1 MFSDPVVGENFFGR
15 QAIIDLL
22 IKRAQALKSGYRQ
35 NVAIIGHQ
43 QLGKTSILRQFLH
56 VHRDPGVLAV
66 YVEIKLQAL
75 DYFVDQF
82 IRALLYQYLVQRG
95 TVDPTDSLEDLT
107 EKASGDIPKTV
118 LRIHEIAHLLKHRHA
133 EEAYAKLFD
142 LTHVVKEETGKHCI
156 VILDE
161 FHRLGEFG
169 IKNAFSDFGKRIMVQ
184 KDTLYILSSS
194 SFSQS
199 RKILAE
205 KLSLLFGNFERVY
218 LDAFD
223 FDTSFRFIV
232 QKLTPLV
239 ISDALSSFLTSRTDG
254 HPFFLETLVSR
265 VKDIAI
271 ARGESEVSR
280 QSVAEAFLKLMYESQ
295 GVLNQYFS
303 KLISPWT
310 QPMSGGSHVLIL
322 TEIAKGKNRIKEIA
336 AAVNRSQKET
346 ASQLEELIENEL
358 IVKSGVFYRFHS
370 RTFKGWLKEV
380 YVKKELSL
388 LGTSGKS
395 ESFLNRV
402 LEMIAEE
409 EEILSTDIG
418 ERVMGLFRR
427 FRDDI
432 VEWGEK
438 RRKLPRFS
446 EFIRLPQL
454 TGVSAVGGSSS
465 GGKDNGARDIIA
477 QGRGRCWVCKIVEER
492 ATEKEVLDLVR
503 GASDKKS
510 SHTKVLLAL
519 NGLDENAKLLAKE
532 KHVLTMGLS
541 RLNFLMDLYD
551 NLPVIQSSAR
561 SCGSQKP
568 LVSPIS

>member
-22 IKRAQALKSGYRQ
+22 IKRASALKSGYRQ

-56 VHRDPGVLAV
+56 VHRDPQVLAI

-82 IRALLYQYLVQRG
+82 IRALLYQYLVQHG
-95 TVDPTDSLEDLT
+95 AVDPTDSLISLT
-107 EKASGDIPKTV
+107 EKASATIPKTV
-118 LRIHEIAHLLKHRHA
+118 SRIHEIANLLKQRHA

-142 LTHVVKEETGKHCI
+142 LTHSLKEETGRPCI

-184 KDTLYILSSS
+184 KDTMYILSSS

-223 FDTSFRFIV
+223 FDTSFQFIE
-232 QKLTPLV
+232 QKLAPIRIPEVLR
-239 ISDALSSFLTSRTDG
+239 SFLTSTTDG

-265 VKDIAI
+265 VKEIALTKNEQEI
-271 ARGESEVSR
+271 SHHSM
-280 QSVAEAFLKLMYESQ
+280 AEAFLKLMYESQ

-310 QPMSGGSHVLIL
+310 RSMSRGSHVLIL
-322 TEIAKGKNRIKEIA
+322 TQIAKGKNRLKEIA
-336 AAVNRSQKET
+336 AAVNRSQKEI
-346 ASQLEELIENEL
+346 ASQLEELVENEL
-358 IVKSGVFYRFHS
+358 IIKTGIFYRFHS
-370 RTFKGWLKEV
+370 RTFKSWLREV
-380 YVKKELSL
+380 YEKKELSL

-395 ESFLNRV
+395 EVYFNRV
-402 LEMIAEE
+402 LEMIQEE
-409 EEILSTDIG
+409 EAILRTDIG
-418 ERVMGLFRR
+418 ERVVGLFRD
-427 FRDDI
+427 FRDDM
-432 VEWGEK
+432 VEVGEK
-438 RRKLPRFS
+438 RRKLPHFT
-446 EFIRLPQL
+446 EFIRVPFLIAASNQPSAANAVRPQ
-454 TGVSAVGGSSS
+454 GV
-465 GGKDNGARDIIA
+465 RDIIA
-477 QGRGRCWVCKIVEER
+477 KGGGRCWVCKIVEEK
-492 ATEKEVLDLVR
+492 ATEKEVLELVR
-503 GASDKKS
+503 GGSDKKN
-510 SHTKVLLAL
+510 SHTKVLLTL

-532 KHVLTMGLS
+532 KHVLTLGLS

-551 NLPVIQSSAR
+551 KAPIVQASSPAP
-561 SCGSQKP
+561 SI
-568 LVSPIS
+568 L